1 MENKENKKNIKEK
14 TINIQKKIE
23 NNKRQNKILLII
35 LSVIIIS
42 TMGGFFGAYLNQNFF
57 QKNNVD
63 QLNKIRKDLIDNKQT
78 QLDNE
83 YYSIKEEDGLI
94 TAIVEDNSPAV
105 VSIIITKDVPKLDGF
120 FNDPFFE
127 QFYFGPRNTEPETE
141 TQKIGGGTGFIVDS
155 SGYII
160 TNRHVVDDDKANYT
174 VMLNDGTDYEA
185 EILARDDLLDVAVL
199 KIEEKDLPT
208 VSLGNSD
215 NLKIGQT
222 VIAIGNSLG
231 EFSNTVS
238 KGIVSGLKRQVEAG
252 NSLGQT
258 EVLDEVIQTD
268 AAINPGNS
276 GGPLFDLTGKVI
288 GINVAMASGAE
299 NIGFTIPINQVKD
312 IYQSVKE
319 TGKIVRPYL
328 GIRYIIIND
337 KIQEMNGLLV
347 NYGALILRG
356 NQRGDLA
363 IIPGSPADKA
373 GLKEYDIILEID
385 GEKIDQESSLAKVIR
400 KKGVGDKVELKVLSK
415 GEEKKVEV
423 TLEAADF

>member
-1 MENKENKKNIKEK
+1 MENKKSNKEK
-14 TINIQKKIE
+14 PINIQKKIQ

-35 LSVIIIS
+35 LGVILIS
-42 TMGGFFGAYLNQNFF
+42 AVGGFFGAYLNQNVF
-57 QKNNVD
+57 QKNNAD
-63 QLNKIRKDLIDNKQT
+63 QLSKIRKDLIANKQT
-78 QLDNE
+78 QLDNG
-83 YYSIKEEDGLI
+83 YYSIKEEDGLV

-105 VSIIITKDVPKLDGF
+105 VSIIITKDVPKLDSF

-160 TNRHVVDDDKANYT
+160 TNKHVVDDDKANYT
-174 VMLNDGTDYEA
+174 VMLNDGADYEA
-185 EILARDDLLDVAVL
+185 EILARDDLLDVAIL
-199 KIEEKDLPT
+199 KIDKNDLPT

-258 EVLDEVIQTD
+258 EILDEVIQTD

-328 GIRYIIIND
+328 GIRYIVIND

-356 NQRGDLA
+356 NQRSDLA
-363 IIPGSPADKA
+363 VIPGSPADKA

-385 GEKIDQESSLAKVIR
+385 GEKIDQESSLAKIIR
-400 KKGVGDKVELKVLSK
+400 KKKVGDKVELKVLSK
-415 GEEKKVEV
+415 GEEKQMEV

>member
-1 MENKENKKNIKEK
+1 MEIKKIIKKNPVN
-14 TINIQKKIE
+14 TDKKNQ

-35 LSVIIIS
+35 LGVILIS
-42 TMGGFFGAYLNQNFF
+42 AVGGFFGAYLNQNFF
-57 QKNNVD
+57 QKNNAD
-63 QLNKIRKDLIDNKQT
+63 QLNKIRKDLIANKQA

-83 YYSIKEEDGLI
+83 YYSIKEEDGLV

-105 VSIIITKDVPKLDGF
+105 VSIIITKDVPKLDSF

-141 TQKIGGGTGFIVDS
+141 TRKIGGGTGFIVDS

-160 TNRHVVDDDKANYT
+160 TNKHVVDDDKANYT

-185 EILARDDLLDVAVL
+185 EILARDDLLDVAIL

-328 GIRYIIIND
+328 GIRYIVIND

-385 GEKIDQESSLAKVIR
+385 GEKIDQESSLAKIIR
-400 KKGVGDKVELKVLSK
+400 KKKVGDKVELKVLSK
-415 GEEKKVEV
+415 GEEKQVEI